1 MMQFI
6 WRRRLYD
13 ISRVGGVVLGDSL
26 CGGEM
31 ADESF
36 YCVGQCT
43 YICAKVDV
51 VSSAIEVPSVTE
63 HPIVPLC
70 ALMLLLRLGGDFAT
84 LPPQITS
91 LLRHAQTASNV

>member
-31 ADESF
+31 AESF

-43 YICAKVDV
+43 YTCAKVDV
-51 VSSAIEVPSVTE
+51 VSSAIEEPSVTE
-63 HPIVPLC
+63 HLVVPLC
-70 ALMLLLRLGGDFAT
+70 ALILLLRLCSDFAT